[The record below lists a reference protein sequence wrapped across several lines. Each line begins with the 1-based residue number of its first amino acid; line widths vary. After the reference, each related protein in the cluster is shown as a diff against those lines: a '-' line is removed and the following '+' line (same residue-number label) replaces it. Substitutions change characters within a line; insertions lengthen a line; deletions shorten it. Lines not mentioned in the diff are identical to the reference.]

1 MGKKK
6 KEKKLA
12 KKEKKELKKL
22 QKSLLR
28 EHPAKGKLKSNCCEK
43 YKKGEH
49 KRCGRCPC
57 FDLAQNVA

>member
-6 KEKKLA
+6 KDKKR
-12 KKEKKELKKL
+12 EKKEMKALKKR
-22 QKSLLR
+22 QKALLR
-28 EHPAKGKLKSNCCEK
+28 EHPAKGKPKSNCCEK

-57 FDLAQNVA
+57 FDLAQKVA